1 MLVFPR
7 VPVLTMFSFFHPC
20 IFVQTIHYHR
30 LNHLFH
36 VSNSQT
42 GSSDQTSSWAP
53 LSDFSQLIMIPW
65 TDPWNHR
72 YLRSLILL
80 HWMHYHFL
88 WSIIPICVCVCVCV
102 YISQVHPLFFILSS
116 TILIQAIIIS
126 LNMKNLT
133 DSILN
138 LLCIL
143 QKAKE

>member
-7 VPVLTMFSFFHPC
+7 VPVLTMFSFSHPC

-72 YLRSLILL
+72 YLHSLILL
-80 HWMHYHFL
+80 HSMHYHFL
-88 WSIIPICVCVCVCV
+88 WSIIPIRVCVCVCVCV
-102 YISQVHPLFFILSS
+102 YIYIYMYIYIYISSAPTFLHPLLHHPNSS
-116 TILIQAIIIS
+116 HYH
-126 LNMKNLT
+126 
-133 DSILN
+133 
-138 LLCIL
+138 LLEYEKPNRL
-143 QKAKE
+143 YS